1 MGRFAV
7 CIPVYNGADFIG
19 EALASIAR
27 QTLKDVEVIVSDN
40 ASTDATADI
49 VQHWSGKM
57 NMRVV
62 RQATT
67 LPMQQHFNAVL
78 DMIDSEFYM
87 LLCHDDYLAHPDA
100 LRLAHEVMMDNPGIG
115 TVYCDLQYVNAKRRK
130 IAGRSFRRAGEFDAD
145 ETGLTTI
152 RSTRNL
158 FGIPLGIRHTALGAL
173 RYDPAF
179 HYTMDVDLSW
189 AIAKSSQVFH
199 IAQPLIANRYGAT
212 NSTWS
217 LLSAARDE
225 FIALAAKYDVR
236 MNRLDRIR
244 LGMTNFK
251 VTQQKRLFAAYLRG
265 ITWLR

>member
-7 CIPVYNGADFIG
+7 CIPVYNGADFVG
-19 EALASIAR
+19 EALESVAR
-27 QTLKDVEVIVSDN
+27 QTLKGVEVIVSDN

-49 VQHWSGKM
+49 LKHWSGKM

-78 DMIDSEFYM
+78 DMVNSEFYM

-100 LRLAHEVMMDNPGIG
+100 LRLAHAVMVNNPGVG
-115 TVYCDLQYVNAKRRK
+115 SVYCDLKYVNAKRQK
-130 IAGRSFRRAGEFDAD
+130 IATRSFTRAGEFDAD
-145 ETGLTTI
+145 ETGLNSI
-152 RSTRNL
+152 RSARNL
-158 FGIPLGIRHTALGAL
+158 FGIPLAIRHKALGAL
-173 RYDPAF
+173 RYDPTF

-189 AIAKSSQVFH
+189 AITKSSQVFH

-217 LLSAARDE
+217 LLSAAGDE

-236 MNRLDRIR
+236 MNRLDRLR
-244 LGMTNFK
+244 LGMTNFI
-251 VTQQKRLFAAYLRG
+251 VTQKKRLFGVYLRG
-265 ITWLR
+265 ATWLR